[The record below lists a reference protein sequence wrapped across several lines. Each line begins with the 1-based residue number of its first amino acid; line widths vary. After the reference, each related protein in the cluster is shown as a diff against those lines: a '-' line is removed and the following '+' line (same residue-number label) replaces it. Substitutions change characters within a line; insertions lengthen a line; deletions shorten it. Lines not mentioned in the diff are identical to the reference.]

1 MEEKQLQQILKK
13 MDGLIK
19 IVALSSMKDMT
30 STAKIALLSQ
40 AGFAPKDIADILNT
54 SQNVVNVRL
63 SEMRKGRVGEAPKKR
78 EPAVNKEAQA
88 KAVKEQNADE

>member
-1 MEEKQLQQILKK
+1 MEEKQLNEILQRLDK
-13 MDGLIK
+13 LIR
-19 IVALSSMKDMT
+19 ITALSSMKDMT

-63 SEMRKGRVGEAPKKR
+63 SEMRKRR
-78 EPAVNKEAQA
+78 E
-88 KAVKEQNADE
+88 